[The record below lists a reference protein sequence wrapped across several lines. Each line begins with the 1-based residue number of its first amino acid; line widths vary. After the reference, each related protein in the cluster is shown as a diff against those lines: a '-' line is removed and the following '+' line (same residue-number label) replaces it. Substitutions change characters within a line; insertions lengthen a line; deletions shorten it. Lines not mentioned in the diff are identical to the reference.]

1 MKTKFSHIIILI
13 SLILILTAQNRLFA
27 NDLEVQILKLS
38 KEAIHTVLDESVF
51 ELYLEKK
58 WFPSQLNSISSESIV
73 SVNVIGNIKTYSN
86 LSVLFLDQN
95 QTPIEKQIQVK
106 ITGRMRV
113 YTAKKDIQRGTIIEA
128 EHLNESWISLGSN
141 FEKNWIQLNDLIG
154 SETQNTIKA
163 GRVIHLHNVKKPVLI
178 KKGQPI
184 ELHKRSGNLELVID
198 CVTESDA
205 NKGET
210 VLINCA
216 NLRKKYLGQI
226 ISDTKAIWRK
236 TL

>member
-1 MKTKFSHIIILI
+1 MKIKFIHINIVL
-13 SLILILTAQNRLFA
+13 SLIFFLFAQNRIFA
-27 NDLEVQILKLS
+27 NDLEDQILKLS
-38 KEAIHTVLDESVF
+38 KEAIYNVLDEDVF

-58 WFPSQLNSISSESIV
+58 WFPSQLNSISSESIL
-73 SVNVIGNIKTYSN
+73 SVNVIGDIKIYSN
-86 LSVLFLDQN
+86 LSVLFLDHD

-113 YTAKKDIQRGTIIEA
+113 FTAKKDLQRGTIIEA
-128 EHLNESWISLGSN
+128 EHLNRSWISLGSN
-141 FEKNWIQLNDLIG
+141 FEKNWIQLNQLIG
-154 SETQNTIKA
+154 AETQNTIKT
-163 GRVIHLHNVKKPVLI
+163 GRIIQLHNVRKPVMI
-178 KKGQPI
+178 KKGHPI
-184 ELHKRSGNLELVID
+184 ELYKRSGNLELVIA

-236 TL
+236 SL

>member
-1 MKTKFSHIIILI
+1 MKTKFSHINILV
-13 SLILILTAQNRLFA
+13 SLILILSAQNRLFA
-27 NDLEVQILKLS
+27 DDLEVKILKLS

-141 FEKNWIQLNDLIG
+141 FEKNWIQLNQLIG

-178 KKGQPI
+178 INYSSPEI
-184 ELHKRSGNLELVID
+184 EN
-198 CVTESDA
+198 
-205 NKGET
+205 T
-210 VLINCA
+210 VLNQRFDLVMEKNSCMSIIDLNW
-216 NLRKKYLGQI
+216 NLSENNFYNTCLLYTSPSPR
-226 ISDTKAIWRK
+226 D
-236 TL
+236 